1 MAIDLLKLQNKLGYG
16 VAARGMCHGIAYMA
30 IQAIIRDALETYI
43 SRIRYLEET
52 LSQHNNNQ
60 DAAINEIIEK
70 INVAYEKRKNKQNLD
85 CDEIKLLDILNWFD
99 GVQIYQNHN
108 KLLSGGQSYENA
120 TNFFSANT
128 NQNEKENRKIFV
140 IAKELNILTKELI
153 DDIFNKIDN
162 SKEPIAFSLSAP
174 GHIISIGKSSN
185 YKPIYLVNHNIH
197 KHILNKKSLY

>member
-70 INVAYEKRKNKQNLD
+70 
-85 CDEIKLLDILNWFD
+85 
-99 GVQIYQNHN
+99 
-108 KLLSGGQSYENA
+108 
-120 TNFFSANT
+120 
-128 NQNEKENRKIFV
+128 
-140 IAKELNILTKELI
+140 
-153 DDIFNKIDN
+153 
-162 SKEPIAFSLSAP
+162 
-174 GHIISIGKSSN
+174 
-185 YKPIYLVNHNIH
+185 
-197 KHILNKKSLY
+197 